1 MLRYRRILRK
11 HQQETILRTQII
23 TEQGRTLSSL
33 LIAGSIGAGL
43 AVPGLAAM
51 LAPHV
56 LTALFFVVVF
66 SLNTQAQSPMALLRK
81 PDSFTGLFMLW
92 QMAGIPMV
100 VTIFAIAMDL
110 NVTVTAILIAITT
123 AGSVFASPALVQ
135 VVGLNRQIAIRG
147 MILSTCMMPV
157 SLLVFGGINGVLPL
171 DLNFMDYGIH
181 ILKFIALPLVISSVF
196 WKIKSMVPEATAHTT
211 QRGMHWASTF
221 ALMLFCAG
229 MMQEI
234 HLHRENHLDDLVFYA
249 VLAITMAVMM
259 YAMTVAV
266 FYMYGAERAMT
277 AGLLVANRNVA
288 LSFAL
293 LSSVF
298 PPEVMTF
305 VAVSQFPIFLT
316 PFLMRLY
323 TSIRTN
329 IAEPVTA
336 E

>member
-1 MLRYRRILRK
+1 
-11 HQQETILRTQII
+11 
-23 TEQGRTLSSL
+23 
-33 LIAGSIGAGL
+33 
-43 AVPGLAAM
+43 
-51 LAPHV
+51 
-56 LTALFFVVVF
+56 
-66 SLNTQAQSPMALLRK
+66 
-81 PDSFTGLFMLW
+81 MLW
-92 QMAGIPMV
+92 QMAGIPMI
-100 VTIFAIAMDL
+100 VTIFATLSGCNLTI
-110 NVTVTAILIAITT
+110 TAILIAITT

-135 VVGLNRQIAIRG
+135 MVGLNRQIAIRG

-157 SLLVFGGINGVLPL
+157 SLLVFGEINGVLPL
-171 DLNFMDYGIH
+171 DLNFVNYGIH

-196 WKIKSMVPEATAHTT
+196 WRIKAMMPRDAAIAT
-211 QRGMHWASTF
+211 QRGMHWASTI
-221 ALMLFCAG
+221 ALMIFCAG

-234 HLHRENHLDDLVFYA
+234 HLNRENHFDDLLFYA
-249 VLAITMAVMM
+249 AVAITMAVMM

-266 FYMYGAERAMT
+266 FYHYGAERAMT

-316 PFLMRLY
+316 PFLMRIY
-323 TSIRTN
+323 TSMRTAN
-329 IAEPVTA
+329 GEIVT